1 MVVVHDLAAGEQVA
15 GSGQGQ
21 GSGAGDPRMTAR
33 CLSKKSLF
41 LPVSLPDNR
50 GCGRVLHKV
59 EHSLGSNLV
68 LNQLQFCPIT
78 ASTEYQ
84 RESMVQLTTRW
95 C

>member
-41 LPVSLPDNR
+41 LPVSLPDD
-50 GCGRVLHKV
+50 GDFGRVLLKV
-59 EHSLGSNLV
+59 EHSLGSNVAGLDD
-68 LNQLQFCPIT
+68 T
-78 ASTEYQ
+78 S
-84 RESMVQLTTRW
+84 
-95 C
+95 